1 MFDEDSEVLV
11 IDTVGDILMDN
22 ASILA
27 RYRVLLHLTEEHLSE
42 GALLDARASLP
53 HFQEQKTAVLVTG
66 MRPH

>member
-22 ASILA
+22 A
-27 RYRVLLHLTEEHLSE
+27 RYRVLLHLTE
-42 GALLDARASLP
+42 
-53 HFQEQKTAVLVTG
+53 EQKTAVLVTG